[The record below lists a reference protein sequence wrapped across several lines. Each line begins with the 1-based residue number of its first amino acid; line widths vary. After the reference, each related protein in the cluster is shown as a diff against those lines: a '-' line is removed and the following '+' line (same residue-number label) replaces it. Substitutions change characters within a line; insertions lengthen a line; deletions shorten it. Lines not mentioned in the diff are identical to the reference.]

1 MFFSWFFE
9 NPEMSSLTFRDFFRY
24 SGLSSRF
31 RESRKKKRVV
41 PHKKQF
47 PPSQLFSLINQK
59 GSSKKTKSVLLRSL
73 NWKNWKITRSSVLMI
88 S

>member
-31 RESRKKKRVV
+31 RESRKKKTSR
-41 PHKKQF
+41 
-47 PPSQLFSLINQK
+47 
-59 GSSKKTKSVLLRSL
+59 
-73 NWKNWKITRSSVLMI
+73 
-88 S
+88 